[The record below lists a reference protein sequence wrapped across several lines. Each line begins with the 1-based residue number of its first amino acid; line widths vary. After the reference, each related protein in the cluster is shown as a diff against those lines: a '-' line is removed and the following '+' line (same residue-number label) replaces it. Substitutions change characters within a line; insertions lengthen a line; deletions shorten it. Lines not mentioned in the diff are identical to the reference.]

1 MTKSH
6 AMVNIGRH
14 LRSQMDV
21 CMMFV
26 TLGGG
31 LLPPTP
37 PCFPKPF
44 YSRACPEHGVTKMT
58 TGPNRVDS
66 VPPVDLCRLADTSG
80 VPGLLHR

>member
-37 PCFPKPF
+37 PGFPKPLLF
-44 YSRACPEHGVTKMT
+44 AGLPGARRHQDDDRAESCGFRS
-58 TGPNRVDS
+58 TGGFMQID
-66 VPPVDLCRLADTSG
+66 
-80 VPGLLHR
+80 